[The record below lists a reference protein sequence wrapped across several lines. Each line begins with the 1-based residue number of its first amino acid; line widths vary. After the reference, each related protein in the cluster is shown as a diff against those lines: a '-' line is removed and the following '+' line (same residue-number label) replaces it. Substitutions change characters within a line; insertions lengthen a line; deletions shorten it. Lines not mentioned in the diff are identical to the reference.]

1 MPNWVRHHDPL
12 LRAARE
18 LVAVGHASRDELMAR
33 DKDARARIAAAAN
46 FAIESPM
53 PEPAT
58 VAQPRVRVSKER
70 SMRKI
75 SYAAAIVE
83 ALRISLAE
91 DPRVSLVGSYV
102 LGLGPKRVLMDP
114 IRAEFPDRIFDPPT
128 SEAAIV
134 SIGAGA
140 AMAGARPFVDIG
152 TASFSLCRLVATGQR
167 SGGRLPHVQRHST
180 RAGRLP
186 HAAWIARRR
195 RRPAQPQ
202 SAGDVV
208 ECRRSRNRA
217 AVQPL

>member
-1 MPNWVRHHDPL
+1 
-12 LRAARE
+12 
-18 LVAVGHASRDELMAR
+18 
-33 DKDARARIAAAAN
+33 
-46 FAIESPM
+46 
-53 PEPAT
+53 
-58 VAQPRVRVSKER
+58 
-70 SMRKI
+70 MRKM
-75 SYAAAIVE
+75 SYAAAIAE

-114 IRAEFPDRIFDPPT
+114 IRAEFPDRIYDPPI

-152 TASFSLCRLVATGQR
+152 TASFTYVGWSPLVNEAAVACHM
-167 SGGRLPHVQRHST
+167 SGRHAA

-186 HAAWIARRR
+186 HAAWIAWRR

>member
-1 MPNWVRHHDPL
+1 
-12 LRAARE
+12 
-18 LVAVGHASRDELMAR
+18 
-33 DKDARARIAAAAN
+33 
-46 FAIESPM
+46 
-53 PEPAT
+53 
-58 VAQPRVRVSKER
+58 
-70 SMRKI
+70 MRKM
-75 SYAAAIVE
+75 SYAGAIAE

-114 IRAEFPDRIFDPPT
+114 IRAEFPDRIYDPPI

-152 TASFSLCRLVATGQR
+152 TGELHLCRLVAAGQR
-167 SGGRLPHVQRHST
+167 SGGRLPYVRRHAT
-180 RAGRLP
+180 RTGRLP
-186 HAAWIARRR
+186 HSAWIAWRR